1 MLSLNCKEMGT
12 APDCN
17 YVAKGNTEDEV
28 LKDGFEHASKAHG
41 MKAEDMTPQMRQKAV
56 SLIKRS

>member
-1 MLSLNCKEMGT
+1 MGT

-28 LKDGFEHASKAHG
+28 LNGFAHASKAHG
-41 MKAEDMTPQMRQKAV
+41 MKAEDMTPKMRQKAV
-56 SLIKRS
+56 SLMKRS

>member
-1 MLSLNCKEMGT
+1 MGT

-17 YVAKGNTEDEV
+17 YVAKGNNEDEV
-28 LKDGFEHASKAHG
+28 LKDGFAHASRAHG
-41 MKAEDMTPQMRQKAV
+41 MKAEEMTPAMRQKAV